1 MVATVEPKP
10 IVSVSV
16 EEAVRSKGRTRMKV
30 ALEVAAGILG
40 ILLASWS
47 GPTVQ
52 EYFAPKIHIVCPIC
66 NWGPNEPRQP

>member
-1 MVATVEPKP
+1 
-10 IVSVSV
+10 
-16 EEAVRSKGRTRMKV
+16 MKV